1 MPPIH
6 LSMDD
11 ARAIDQG
18 RAIKRE
24 TRALPHAPA
33 PRKRVPRPISR
44 IDNVIEQAA
53 RFLAAVA
60 ADWRGDASSAP
71 PVVR

>member
-1 MPPIH
+1 
-6 LSMDD
+6 MDD
-11 ARAIDQG
+11 ARAIDQS

-24 TRALPHAPA
+24 TRALPHARRPPA